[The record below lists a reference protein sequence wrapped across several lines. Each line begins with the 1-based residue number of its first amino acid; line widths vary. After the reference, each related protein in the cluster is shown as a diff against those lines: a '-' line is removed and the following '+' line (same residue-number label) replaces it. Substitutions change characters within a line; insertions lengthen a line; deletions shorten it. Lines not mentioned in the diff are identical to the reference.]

1 MPADTPQFIRL
12 ANCDMPGI
20 RSHGQQSREGFLM
33 ITVSKTASQRHC
45 QSDIKDETRVGE
57 FVVRDMTACVGIR
70 YRALGPA
77 RPPVE

>member
-1 MPADTPQFIRL
+1 
-12 ANCDMPGI
+12 
-20 RSHGQQSREGFLM
+20 M

-57 FVVRDMTACVGIR
+57 FVVRDMTACIGIR

>member
-1 MPADTPQFIRL
+1 MPADTPQFRRL

-20 RSHGQQSREGFLM
+20 RSHGQQSREGFL

-45 QSDIKDETRVGE
+45 QSDTKDETRVGE
-57 FVVRDMTACVGIR
+57 FVVRDMTACIGIR